1 MAWLAR
7 RNDDEILALFEQ
19 SGRNAQRASA
29 LLREMIGEYPERA
42 ELARDVLLCEQEG
55 DRIAH
60 DIIYRRHEST
70 GKRAPFESTNVYH
83 LATALDDIVDYAEET
98 ADHLGLYAI
107 EAPMEQA
114 VTLADVLVAATE
126 QVTEALG
133 ELRNGNELSVNLV
146 EIHRLERGRP
156 ALARRRRLAL
166 RRRHRSDGGHPLE
179 GHLRVPRAG
188 RRRVRDRRAPARRD
202 LSEAAPALSP
212 R

>member
-7 RNDDEILALFEQ
+7 RDDDEILALFEQ

-29 LLREMIGEYPERA
+29 LLRDMIGDYPERA
-42 ELARDVLLCEQEG
+42 GLARDGPLSEQER
-55 DRIAH
+55 DPPPH
-60 DIIYRRHEST
+60 DTTHRLHEST

-114 VTLADVLVAATE
+114 VAMADVLVAATE

-133 ELRNGNELSVNLV
+133 ALRAGQELSVNLV
-146 EIHRLERGRP
+146 EIHRLENEGDRLSRDAVASLFANGIDPMVVTRWKDIYESLER
-156 ALARRRRLAL
+156 AVDACETVAHVLEGISFNRRRR
-166 RRRHRSDGGHPLE
+166 
-179 GHLRVPRAG
+179 
-188 RRRVRDRRAPARRD
+188 
-202 LSEAAPALSP
+202 
-212 R
+212 

>member
-29 LLREMIGEYPERA
+29 LLREIVADYPERA

-60 DIIYRRHEST
+60 DIIYRLHEST

-114 VTLADVLVAATE
+114 VAMADVLVASTV

-133 ELRNGNELSVNLV
+133 ALRAGHELSVNLV
-146 EIHRLERGRP
+146 EIHRLENEGDRLSRDAVASLFANGIDPMVVIRWKDIFERVEEGIDACDRVAHVLRGI
-156 ALARRRRLAL
+156 AVKA
-166 RRRHRSDGGHPLE
+166 S
-179 GHLRVPRAG
+179 
-188 RRRVRDRRAPARRD
+188 
-202 LSEAAPALSP
+202 
-212 R
+212 

>member
-19 SGRNAQRASA
+19 SGRNAQRASG
-29 LLREMIGEYPERA
+29 LLREMIGAYPEGA

-60 DIIYRRHEST
+60 DIIHRLHEST

-114 VTLADVLVAATE
+114 VAMADVLLAASE
-126 QVTEALG
+126 QVVDALVA
-133 ELRNGNELSVNLV
+133 LRSGPELSVTLV
-146 EIHRLERGRP
+146 ETPRLENEGDRLSRDAVASLFANGIDPMVVIRWKDIYESLER
-156 ALARRRRLAL
+156 AVDACETVAHVLEGISFNRRRR
-166 RRRHRSDGGHPLE
+166 
-179 GHLRVPRAG
+179 
-188 RRRVRDRRAPARRD
+188 
-202 LSEAAPALSP
+202 
-212 R
+212 

>member
-19 SGRNAQRASA
+19 SGRNAQRAST
-29 LLREMIGEYPERA
+29 LLRELIGEYPERA

-60 DIIYRRHEST
+60 DIIYRLHEST
-70 GKRAPFESTNVYH
+70 GKRAPFESTNVYQ

-126 QVTEALG
+126 QVTEALQA
-133 ELRNGNELSVNLV
+133 LRNGNELSVNLV
-146 EIHRLERGRP
+146 EIHRLENEGD
-156 ALARRRRLAL
+156 RLSRDAVASL
-166 RRRHRSDGGHPLE
+166 FANGIDPMVVIRWKDIYERLESAIDSTETVANILE
-179 GHLRVPRAG
+179 GIVIKNR
-188 RRRVRDRRAPARRD
+188 
-202 LSEAAPALSP
+202 
-212 R
+212 

>member
-60 DIIYRRHEST
+60 DIIHRLHEST

-126 QVTEALG
+126 QVSEALG
-133 ELRNGNELSVNLV
+133 ALRNGNELSVNLV
-146 EIHRLERGRP
+146 EIHRLENEGDRLSRDAVASLFANGIDPMVVIRWKDIF
-156 ALARRRRLAL
+156 ASLEASVDACEHVAHVLEGISMRRR
-166 RRRHRSDGGHPLE
+166 P
-179 GHLRVPRAG
+179 
-188 RRRVRDRRAPARRD
+188 
-202 LSEAAPALSP
+202 
-212 R
+212 

>member
-19 SGRNAQRASA
+19 SGRNAQRAST
-29 LLREMIGEYPERA
+29 LLREMIAEYPERA

-60 DIIYRRHEST
+60 DIIHRLHEST

-114 VTLADVLVAATE
+114 VTLADVLVAATD
-126 QVTEALG
+126 QVSEALRG
-133 ELRNGNELSVNLV
+133 LRNGNELSVNLV
-146 EIHRLERGRP
+146 EIHRLENEGDRLSRDAVASLFANGIDPMVVIRWKDIYESLER
-156 ALARRRRLAL
+156 AVDACETVAHLLEGISLRRRR
-166 RRRHRSDGGHPLE
+166 
-179 GHLRVPRAG
+179 G
-188 RRRVRDRRAPARRD
+188 R
-202 LSEAAPALSP
+202 
-212 R
+212 

>member
-29 LLREMIGEYPERA
+29 LLREMIGECPERA

-60 DIIYRRHEST
+60 DIIYRLHEST

-126 QVTEALG
+126 QVSEALRA
-133 ELRNGNELSVNLV
+133 LRNGNELSVNLV
-146 EIHRLERGRP
+146 EIHRLEN
-156 ALARRRRLAL
+156 
-166 RRRHRSDGGHPLE
+166 
-179 GHLRVPRAG
+179 
-188 RRRVRDRRAPARRD
+188 
-202 LSEAAPALSP
+202 
-212 R
+212 